1 MDKYDRNVQD
11 PLIEDYKI
19 LKKKKTQIRGKNIP
33 FMDQKT
39 KYCQCSP
46 KLIYRIAVITINI
59 IVDYYLEINKWIL
72 TYIWM

>member
-11 PLIEDYKI
+11 PLIEDHKI
-19 LKKKKTQIRGKNIP
+19 LKKKKNQISGKNIQ

-46 KLIYRIAVITINI
+46 KLIYRITAITINI
-59 IVDYYLEINKWIL
+59 IADYYLEINKMIL
-72 TYIWM
+72 TSI